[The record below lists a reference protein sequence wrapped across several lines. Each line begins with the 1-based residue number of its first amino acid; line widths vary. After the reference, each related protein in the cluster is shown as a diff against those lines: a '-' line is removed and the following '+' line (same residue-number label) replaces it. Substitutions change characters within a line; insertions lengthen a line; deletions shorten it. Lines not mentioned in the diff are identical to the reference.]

1 MTLNKATLKSDL
13 EDIAKNPPA
22 TTALCAAAWADA
34 VGAYVTD
41 LTPPPTPASITAATA
56 ALEAALLSA
65 FGTSDAAAPMD
76 AAFTTLGAA
85 LGAGML
91 PAFTATPPPSPVG
104 FATLFA
110 PPFPTTHSAAAQAMA
125 DAIHAWLTT
134 GTAVPAAGGAAVPW
148 A

>member
-1 MTLNKATLKSDL
+1 MTLNKATLKTAL

-34 VGAYVTD
+34 VGGYVTA

-65 FGTSDAAAPMD
+65 FGTSAAAASMET
-76 AAFTTLGAA
+76 AFTTLGAA
-85 LGAGML
+85 LGTGML
-91 PAFTATPPPSPVG
+91 PAFTATPPSGPVG
-104 FATLFA
+104 FATLFT

-125 DAIHAWLTT
+125 DAIHAWTTT